1 MSSHLPRW
9 IRALRIPFTGV
20 VLSFVGFVV
29 LNRVAFYFQFEDGV
43 SIFYPPTAVDVVGC
57 MYFGIW
63 GAIGVFLGAL
73 ATPWLPTE
81 TLSATAISGLLNV
94 AEGMIPYLVFRYG
107 RRLYRDLHDLRSL
120 FAFLLFGTI
129 LNSAVS
135 AFMGNLFLVPR
146 YSDSWLEFRNVF
158 MWWISDFSAALMIA
172 TPILAFASVPLER
185 LAGRQEEP
193 QSRTL
198 VNALEVTAAVIL
210 LGWLSAAL
218 VQSYI
223 GERVER
229 DEVVSRA
236 EWTEAGELLTR
247 LHQFYIS
254 THRHDSSDSL
264 TQQEHA
270 RIRDVHVRIL
280 DRLAVIGADGGGA
293 IEREI
298 QATRRL
304 IGAEPLMSAP
314 VNSNRIENAIL
325 TMRAA
330 FEARDRAQWL
340 EHTEKRRRMRLVI
353 LLMNQMLLAILLV
366 ATANLLFRIS
376 RPLRQI
382 RSQVA
387 RLQRDGTFDPARI
400 DTRFVELQTLVETI
414 DQTSRDLRVREDALR
429 EQTARAVAASKAKS
443 EFLAKMSHELRT
455 PMNSIIGFA
464 EVLQERKETIE
475 PARRDLFLD
484 NILRSARNLLR
495 LINDLLDVARVES
508 GKLKF
513 EFYELDLRYVLDRTL
528 SVAQPLFDEK
538 QQHVEYT
545 TVPQPILVRGDSGR
559 LEQVFLN
566 LLTNAQKFSPRAS
579 TISLAVSVDGEFCD
593 VRVVDSGIG
602 IDAENQDF
610 IFEEF
615 AQVRQE
621 SGLHP
626 GGTGLGLALARTMVE
641 AHGGTIGVES
651 SLGKGACFRVRLPL
665 SREAEPAVASVK
677 S

>member
-1 MSSHLPRW
+1 MSSDFARW
-9 IRALRIPFTGV
+9 VRALRIPVTGV
-20 VLSFVGFVV
+20 VLSFVGFVI

-73 ATPWLPTE
+73 ATPWQPTE

-107 RRLYRDLHDLRSL
+107 RRLYRDLHNLRSL

-135 AFMGNLFLVPR
+135 AFMGNMLLVPR
-146 YSDSWLEFRNVF
+146 YSDSWLEFRNIF

-172 TPILAFASVPLER
+172 TPILAFASGPLER
-185 LAGRQEEP
+185 LAGRDEEP
-193 QSRTL
+193 HSRTL

-229 DEVVSRA
+229 DEVASRA
-236 EWTEAGELLTR
+236 EWTEAGELLTT
-247 LHQFYIS
+247 LHRFYIA
-254 THRHDSSDSL
+254 THGDSAWRSV

-270 RIRDVHVRIL
+270 RARELHLRML
-280 DRLAVIGADGGGA
+280 DRLAAIGAGGGGA
-293 IEREI
+293 IGSEI
-298 QATRRL
+298 AATRQL
-304 IGAEPLMSAP
+304 VADEPLTAAP
-314 VNSNRIENAIL
+314 VHSGRIENGIL
-325 TMRAA
+325 AMRAA
-330 FEARDRAQWL
+330 FEARDRLQWA

-353 LLMNQMLLAILLV
+353 LLMNQMLLVILLV

-376 RPLRQI
+376 RPLQQI
-382 RSQVA
+382 RAQVA
-387 RLQRDGTFDPARI
+387 RLRRDGTFDPSRI
-400 DTRFVELQTLVETI
+400 DTRFVELQTLVDTI
-414 DQTSRDLRVREDALR
+414 DQTSRDLRTREDALR
-429 EQTARAVAASKAKS
+429 EQTVRAVAASKAKS

-464 EVLQERKETIE
+464 EVLQERKGAIE

-528 SVAQPLFDEK
+528 AVSQPLFDEK
-538 QQHVEYT
+538 QQRVEYS

-566 LLTNAQKFSPRAS
+566 LLTNAQKFSPPAS
-579 TISLAVSVDGEFCD
+579 TISLEISVSGEYCD
-593 VRVVDSGIG
+593 VRVIDSGIG

-626 GGTGLGLALARTMVE
+626 GGTGLGLSLARTMVE
-641 AHGGTIGVES
+641 AHGGSIGVES

-665 SREAEPAVASVK
+665 SREFEPASPAR
-677 S
+677 